1 MNIIFNSRINKS
13 SILISILHL
22 FLNEIFHLH
31 FSSILFY
38 QLYQFLQ
45 WVQQKSYAI
54 PNYWHISASILQME
68 LIFQKFWNNM
78 YNLTN
83 LAIVPILTLAQPKYI
98 LFSYVFFLTWYP
110 IQFSDCCFWLLFQCH
125 EWYIK
130 IHELS
135 ER

>member
-1 MNIIFNSRINKS
+1 MNTIFNSRINKS

-31 FSSILFY
+31 FYSILFY

-54 PNYWHISASILQME
+54 PNYWHISESILQME

-98 LFSYVFFLTWYP
+98 LFSYIFFLIWHP
-110 IQFSDCCFWLLFQCH
+110 IQFSDCWFWLLFQCH
-125 EWYIK
+125 AWYIK